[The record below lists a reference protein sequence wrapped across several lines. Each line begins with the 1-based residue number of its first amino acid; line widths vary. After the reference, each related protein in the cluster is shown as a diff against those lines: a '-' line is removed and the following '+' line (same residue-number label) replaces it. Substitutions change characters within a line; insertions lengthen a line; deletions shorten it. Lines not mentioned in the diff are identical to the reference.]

1 MPDYVIRTKATRE
14 RPSLDGHDH
23 AAVLTPPDFGCSPI
37 VAVTDGALT
46 HAMRCGES
54 TVTVEADT
62 EGWFVSVGP
71 PTGERDADELVA
83 AMAERIEEATGDPC
97 EWVAVA

>member
-23 AAVLTPPDFGCSPI
+23 AAVLTPPDFGCSPNT
-37 VAVTDGALT
+37 VGNQEALT
-46 HAMRCGES
+46 HVMTCGDS
-54 TVTVEADT
+54 TVTVESDDG
-62 EGWFVSVGP
+62 GWFVSVGP

-83 AMAERIEEATGDPC
+83 AMAERIEEATGDAC